1 MKNEETAKRLKL
13 AMDNKNLT
21 AKQLSDKSGVSEPSI
36 SQYVH
41 GTFAPRNKT
50 AAKLA
55 KILQVNP
62 MWLMGFDVPME
73 ENRILNKI
81 LEGNLKKD
89 NMINKAVVMS
99 LDDIYRD
106 LSPEQIELVRLFAQ
120 FLREKNVGNTG
131 KCTING
137 FDPSIFDDKKDGE

>member
-21 AKQLSDKSGVSEPSI
+21 AKQLSDKPGVSEPSI

-41 GTFAPRNKT
+41 GTFAPRNQT

-89 NMINKAVVMS
+89 NMVNKAVVMS

-120 FLREKNVGNTG
+120 FLREKNVGNTE
-131 KCTING
+131 KYTING
-137 FDPSIFDDKKDGE
+137 FDPSILDDKKDGE

>member
-120 FLREKNVGNTG
+120 FLREKNVSNTG
-131 KCTING
+131 KYTING